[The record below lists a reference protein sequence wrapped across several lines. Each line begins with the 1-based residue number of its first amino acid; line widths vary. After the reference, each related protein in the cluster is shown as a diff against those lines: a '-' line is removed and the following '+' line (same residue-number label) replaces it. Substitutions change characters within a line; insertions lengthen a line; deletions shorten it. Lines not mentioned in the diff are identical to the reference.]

1 VEKFK
6 KTAPAAENQ
15 NSSHIGGVLFNKCL
29 LDIKRRQSRKAKKR
43 KILIIQIFSAK
54 KESEQERVKE

>member
-1 VEKFK
+1 VRKSEK

-29 LDIKRRQSRKAKKR
+29 LDIKRRQSRKATNKK
-43 KILIIQIFSAK
+43 KVEKKNSHHSDILSK
-54 KESEQERVKE
+54 RRE

>member
-29 LDIKRRQSRKAKKR
+29 LDIKRRQSRKAKK
-43 KILIIQIFSAK
+43 KKNSHHSDIL
-54 KESEQERVKE
+54 SEKRE